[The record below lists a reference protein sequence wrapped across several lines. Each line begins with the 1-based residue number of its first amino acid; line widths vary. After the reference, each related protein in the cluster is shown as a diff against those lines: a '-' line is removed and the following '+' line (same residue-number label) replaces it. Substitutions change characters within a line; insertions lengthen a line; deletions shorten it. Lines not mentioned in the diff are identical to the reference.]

1 MCTQERRPTRY
12 SSASSG
18 NLTHTSPRNRS
29 TVRASLS
36 QRTKWVRWEQFRV
49 PVRVAKLT
57 SGSTAGPSVSNHQEE
72 CSACPALYPAHPLAG
87 SQIVFSVL
95 VLILLTTNKN
105 KTLHV
110 QSHMLT
116 NATIY
121 NHPVRFR
128 NHCYLA
134 TSSPSHDSDLAGM
147 GGTRHWGTPKTPSYF
162 NVQGKEP
169 LS

>member
-1 MCTQERRPTRY
+1 MCTQERRPTRS

-18 NLTHTSPRNRS
+18 NPTHTSPRNRS

-36 QRTKWVRWEQFRV
+36 QRTKWVQWEQFRA

-57 SGSTAGPSVSNHQEE
+57 SGSTTGLSVSNHREE
-72 CSACPALYPAHPLAG
+72 CSARPALHPAHPLTG
-87 SQIVFSVL
+87 SHIVFRVL

-110 QSHMLT
+110 QPHVLT
-116 NATIY
+116 NATVC

-134 TSSPSHDSDLAGM
+134 TSSPSHDSD
-147 GGTRHWGTPKTPSYF
+147 
-162 NVQGKEP
+162 
-169 LS
+169 

>member
-1 MCTQERRPTRY
+1 MCMQERRPTR
-12 SSASSG
+12 SSSTSSG
-18 NLTHTSPRNRS
+18 NPTLTSPRNRS

-36 QRTKWVRWEQFRV
+36 QRKKWVRWEQFRA
-49 PVRVAKLT
+49 PVRVAELT
-57 SGSTAGPSVSNHQEE
+57 SGSTASPSASHHREE
-72 CSACPALYPAHPLAG
+72 CSAHPALHPAHPLAG
-87 SQIVFSVL
+87 SRIVFRVL

-116 NATIY
+116 NATVC

-134 TSSPSHDSDLAGM
+134 TSSPSHDSDLAGVS
-147 GGTRHWGTPKTPSYF
+147 GTRHWGSPKTPQLF
-162 NVQGKEP
+162 QCPG
-169 LS
+169 